1 METIGIFEAK
11 TRFSE
16 LCEKVFKSKEPIL
29 ITKRGVPLVKID
41 PIVYED
47 NQKSNIWMARE
58 GFIRK
63 YGDIEEDLELPKRET
78 EPIKELFEE

>member
-16 LCEKVFKSKEPIL
+16 LCDKVFKSKEPIL

-41 PIVYED
+41 PVAYES
-47 NQKSNIWMARE
+47 NQKSGIWMARE

-63 YGDIEEDLELPKRET
+63 YGDLGEDLDLPERGNES
-78 EPIKELFEE
+78 IKELFEE